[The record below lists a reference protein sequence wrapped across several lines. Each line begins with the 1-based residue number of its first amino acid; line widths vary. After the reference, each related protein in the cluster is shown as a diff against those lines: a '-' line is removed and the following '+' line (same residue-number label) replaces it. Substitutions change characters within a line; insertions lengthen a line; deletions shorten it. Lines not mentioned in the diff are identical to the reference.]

1 MPASTTLAPCRSCP
15 PRAFDDPRS
24 EEESHRDGG
33 SERPYPGTGSCG
45 QGGDRLRGARPVIMG
60 VVGVRRTAEWR
71 GHGHRLRNTVGSLL
85 ALSVVTTAFSLAPST
100 LPAGAAPAHAAAT
113 PRVIIDT
120 DLSLWWDDATAVGMA
135 NVLEQQGRLKLLGIM
150 SDIRN
155 PIAVAALN
163 AIDTAYGHASVPLG
177 ARADSAANT
186 AAHGYT
192 DVLVATLPHKV
203 RSSADVPLA
212 VPLYRRLLAAQP
224 DHSVTIV
231 AIGGDSNLAGLL
243 RSRSGEGSGLPGRA
257 LVAAKVQRLVI
268 EDGLFPSSGSPPP
281 FTNEKIDPAATA
293 YVVNGRDWPTP
304 IAWVDGTTGI
314 ATRVGGTL
322 CQAVSAK
329 NPMRLI
335 YENRFGCG
343 PPGDGDWDG
352 PTLLYAVG
360 NIPKAFE
367 DLGQGGAAKIDS
379 NGGLVWQSSDP
390 SRLRNVYVHVA
401 DQSALNQRIDQLLVS
416 R

>member
-1 MPASTTLAPCRSCP
+1 
-15 PRAFDDPRS
+15 
-24 EEESHRDGG
+24 
-33 SERPYPGTGSCG
+33 
-45 QGGDRLRGARPVIMG
+45 MG
-60 VVGVRRTAEWR
+60 VVGVGRKAEWV
-71 GHGHRLRNTVGSLL
+71 GHGHRLRHTVGSLL
-85 ALSVVTTAFSLAPST
+85 VLAVFTTAVAIAPST
-100 LPAGAAPAHAAAT
+100 LAAGASPAHSAAT

-135 NVLEQQGRLKLLGIM
+135 NVLEQQGHLKVLGIM

-155 PIAVAALN
+155 PIAVAALD
-163 AIDTAYGHASVPLG
+163 AIDTAYGHASIPLG

-192 DVLVATLPHKV
+192 DVVVATLPHKV

-243 RSRSGEGSGLPGRA
+243 RSRPGQGSNLPGRS
-257 LVAAKVQRLVI
+257 LVAAKVKRLVI
-268 EDGLFPSSGSPPP
+268 EDGFFPSSGSPPP
-281 FTNEKIDPAATA
+281 FTNEKIDTSATA
-293 YVVNGRDWPTP
+293 YVVNGTDWPTP

-322 CQAVSAK
+322 CQTVPTK
-329 NPMRLI
+329 NPMRVI

-360 NIPKAFE
+360 DVRQAFE

-379 NGGLVWQSSDP
+379 NGGLIWQSSDP
-390 SRLRNVYVHVA
+390 SRPHDVYVHVA
-401 DQSALNQRIDQLLVS
+401 DQSGLNQRINQLLVS